1 MPKIKLP
8 DGTEKSFDTPVNGS
22 EIALSIG
29 SGLAKAA
36 IAINVNGIQKD
47 LSDIVKDDA
56 EISIITIDSDEGLEI
71 MRHTL
76 TAQVLA
82 SAIKNIFPEAK
93 LAIGPTIEN
102 GFYYD
107 FFIEDSLS
115 PDDLIAIEVE
125 MKKIISSGSAIKKS
139 YKSKDEAI
147 SLFKD
152 RLENYKIDI
161 INNADQNDNFQIYKQ
176 EGTDFIDL
184 CRGPHLPSLKHIGA
198 FKLTKIAGAY
208 WKGDSKNEMLQRI
221 YGTAW
226 SNEKDLTKHLLMLE
240 EAEKRDH
247 RKLGKQMNL
256 FHFQEE
262 AVGSVFWHEKGWIL
276 FQKLI
281 DYMRKEQLAANYQE
295 VNTPE
300 LIDRSLWEKSG
311 HWEAFSENMFTSHTE
326 DNRIF
331 AIKPMNCPGH
341 IQIFKNQLRSYKE
354 LPLRISEF
362 GKVHRY
368 EPSGALHGLM
378 RVRAFTQD
386 DAHIFCTQEQITQ
399 ETKIVCKLLLKIYKQ
414 LGFNDVLIKFAD
426 RPEKRV
432 GKDDIWDKAEK
443 SLKQA
448 MESIKLPYSINSGE
462 GAFYGPKIEFVLRD
476 AIGREWQCGTLQVD
490 LNLPERLSATY
501 IGEDGSKRHP
511 VLLHR
516 AIFGSIERFI
526 GIMLENYTGKLPF
539 WLSPLQ
545 IVIATITSDATSYAE
560 TIFQQLTDAGLKVE
574 IDSRNEKINYKVR
587 EHSLSK
593 VPVIMAV
600 GKKEIENNTISIRK
614 LGQND
619 QEVMDLEEAILSF
632 KKENEIL

>member
-8 DGTEKSFDTPVNGS
+8 DGTEKSFDAPVNGS

-47 LSDIVKDDA
+47 LSDIIKDDS
-56 EISIITIDSDEGLEI
+56 EISIITIDSEEGLEI

-115 PDDLIAIEVE
+115 PDDLMTIETE
-125 MKKIISSGSAIKKS
+125 MKKIISTGSNIKKS
-139 YKSKDEAI
+139 YKSKDDAI

-152 RLENYKIDI
+152 RLEKYKIDI
-161 INNADQNDNFQIYKQ
+161 INNADQNDNFQIYQQ

-208 WKGDSKNEMLQRI
+208 WKGNSKNEMLQRI

-226 SNEKDLTKHLLMLE
+226 SNEKELKKHLLMLE

-281 DYMRKEQLAANYQE
+281 DYMRKEQLAAKYQE

-311 HWEAFSENMFTSHTE
+311 HWEAFSEHMFTSHTE

-341 IQIFKNQLRSYKE
+341 IQIFKNKLRSYKE

-399 ETKIVCKLLLKIYKQ
+399 ETKIVCKLLLKIYKK
-414 LGFNDVLIKFAD
+414 LGFNEILIKFAD

-432 GKDDIWDKAEK
+432 GKDEIWDKAEK

-462 GAFYGPKIEFVLRD
+462 GAFYGPKIEFVLKD

-490 LNLPERLSATY
+490 LNLPERLNATY
-501 IGEDGSKRHP
+501 IGEDGSKHHP

-545 IVIATITSDATSYAE
+545 IVIATITSDATNYAE
-560 TIFQQLTDAGLKVE
+560 TIFQKLTDAGLKAE

-593 VPVIMAV
+593 VPIIMAV
-600 GKKEIENNTISIRK
+600 GKKEIEENTISIRK
-614 LGQND
+614 LGQNN
-619 QEVMDLEEAILSF
+619 QEVMDLEEAILRL
-632 KKENEIL
+632 KKEAEIL

>member
-8 DGTEKSFDTPVNGS
+8 DGTEKSFDAPVNGS

-36 IAINVNGIQKD
+36 IAINVNGIQKE
-47 LSDIVKDDA
+47 LSDIVNDDA

-198 FKLTKIAGAY
+198 FKLTKIACAY

-490 LNLPERLSATY
+490 LNLPERLNATY

-516 AIFGSIERFI
+516 AIFGSIERII

-600 GKKEIENNTISIRK
+600 GKKEIESNTISIRK

>member
-8 DGTEKSFDTPVNGS
+8 DGTEKSFDTPINGY

-281 DYMRKEQLAANYQE
+281 DYMRKEQIAANYQE

-490 LNLPERLSATY
+490 LNLPERLNATY